1 MVPGWCWFVPV
12 QASCVRP
19 CSRQRARA
27 LLLTAVALTFLPAS
41 AAGGPTAPLDAAPAR
56 PSRIADDQFLPAP
69 VELQVEMLPV
79 PVLGLSERAPRFSWV
94 AEVPPGT
101 RGLAQTA
108 YRVRVARATEPKV
121 TTCEF
126 QSTMTCLK
134 SAPIAAPASASCL

>member
-1 MVPGWCWFVPV
+1 MA
-12 QASCVRP
+12 QASSEATCFYAAQQARALVATVLCKLLCCLRA

-27 LLLTAVALTFLPAS
+27 LLLTAVALTVLPAS
-41 AAGGPTAPLDAAPAR
+41 AAVGPSAPVDPVPAR

-69 VELQVEMLPV
+69 VELQVELLPV

-126 QSTMTCLK
+126 
-134 SAPIAAPASASCL
+134 